1 MFSSQYSFSSWK
13 KCEFSEKFIKTF
25 PQICQISKL
34 FRDDYH
40 NLMKNIHPWLILL
53 GIVPYFLEN
62 AKVHIFMCWHGQ
74 MCWEQAKKFQFM
86 TSKKPSLSVPLG
98 REILVPL
105 ELVVSRH
112 YNPIINYKVG
122 RSTMR
127 TIVVVVLGSR
137 DDGRHIYVYFPKN
150 VQEWGHWKKPNWLRC
165 IYGAGSRDWMLLH
178 GVLFIYLYMILTE
191 H

>member
-1 MFSSQYSFSSWK
+1 MLTW
-13 KCEFSEKFIKTF
+13 TNV
-25 PQICQISKL
+25 L
-34 FRDDYH
+34 RT
-40 NLMKNIHPWLILL
+40 
-53 GIVPYFLEN
+53 
-62 AKVHIFMCWHGQ
+62 GQ
-74 MCWEQAKKFQFM
+74 EVSIYDLK
-86 TSKKPSLSVPLG
+86 KKPSLSVPLG

-150 VQEWGHWKKPNWLRC
+150 VQE
-165 IYGAGSRDWMLLH
+165 
-178 GVLFIYLYMILTE
+178 
-191 H
+191 

>member
-1 MFSSQYSFSSWK
+1 MQKCTFLCVDMDKCVENRPRSFNLW
-13 KCEFSEKFIKTF
+13 
-25 PQICQISKL
+25 PQ
-34 FRDDYH
+34 
-40 NLMKNIHPWLILL
+40 
-53 GIVPYFLEN
+53 
-62 AKVHIFMCWHGQ
+62 
-74 MCWEQAKKFQFM
+74 
-86 TSKKPSLSVPLG
+86 KKPSLSVPLG

-178 GVLFIYLYMILTE
+178 GVLFIYIYDFDGTLIWEQGGRKLLTFSWWVASNKQE
-191 H
+191 KFDLRKFSKKVSS

>member
-1 MFSSQYSFSSWK
+1 MQKCTFLYVDMDKCVENRPRSFNLW
-13 KCEFSEKFIKTF
+13 
-25 PQICQISKL
+25 PQ
-34 FRDDYH
+34 
-40 NLMKNIHPWLILL
+40 
-53 GIVPYFLEN
+53 
-62 AKVHIFMCWHGQ
+62 
-74 MCWEQAKKFQFM
+74 
-86 TSKKPSLSVPLG
+86 KKPSSSNPGPLG

-150 VQEWGHWKKPNWLRC
+150 VQEWGHWKKPNWLCC

-178 GVLFIYLYMILTE
+178 EVSTYYLGIWFWRNINMGTGWAEATHFFIMGCLK
-191 H
+191 

>member
-1 MFSSQYSFSSWK
+1 MQKCTFLCVDMDKCVENRPRSFNLW
-13 KCEFSEKFIKTF
+13 
-25 PQICQISKL
+25 PQ
-34 FRDDYH
+34 
-40 NLMKNIHPWLILL
+40 
-53 GIVPYFLEN
+53 
-62 AKVHIFMCWHGQ
+62 
-74 MCWEQAKKFQFM
+74 
-86 TSKKPSLSVPLG
+86 KKPSLSVPLG

-178 GVLFIYLYMILTE
+178 EVSTYYLGIWFWRNINMGTGWAEATHFFIMGCLK
-191 H
+191 